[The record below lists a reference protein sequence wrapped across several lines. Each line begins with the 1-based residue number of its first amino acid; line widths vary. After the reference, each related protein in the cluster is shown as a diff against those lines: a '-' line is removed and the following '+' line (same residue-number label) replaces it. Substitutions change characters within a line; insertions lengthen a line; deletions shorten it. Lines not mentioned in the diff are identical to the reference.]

1 VCKGESAPAL
11 QQVNMR
17 NKKFYKTKAY
27 DNEVHYRSKNYSFLP
42 NRILNSLGKASDAE
56 LSRRHKVGVGTIKK
70 ARKARGIPRYTRQM
84 TPEIEM
90 TLGKVPDSILAQQYG
105 IPENWFAAQR
115 QLRGISVY
123 NPKRELYESEDF
135 KSDLGTMSDSAFGKK
150 YGISFRAAC
159 HQRIKH
165 GIESHHHKVLKEKA
179 RGG

>member
-1 VCKGESAPAL
+1 
-11 QQVNMR
+11 MR
-17 NKKFYKTKAY
+17 NKKFYKTKVY

-42 NRILNSLGKASDAE
+42 NRILNSLGKVSDAE
-56 LSRRHKVGVGTIKK
+56 LARRHEVGVGTIKK
-70 ARKARGIPRYTRQM
+70 ARKARGIPRYTRRM

-90 TLGKVPDSILAQQYG
+90 ILGTIPDSVLSKQYG
-105 IPENWFAAQR
+105 VPLAWVAKER

-123 NPKRELYESEDF
+123 NPKRDLYESEGF

-165 GIESHHHKVLKEKA
+165 GIESHHHKMLKEKA

>member
-1 VCKGESAPAL
+1 MK
-11 QQVNMR
+11 NR
-17 NKKFYKTKAY
+17 KFYKTKVY

-56 LSRRHKVGVGTIKK
+56 LARRHGVGVGTIKK

-90 TLGKVPDSILAQQYG
+90 DLGKVPDSLLAKRHG
-105 IPENWFAAQR
+105 VPKAWLVKER
-115 QLRGISVY
+115 QLRGISPS
-123 NPKRELYESEDF
+123 NSKRDLYESEDF
-135 KSDLGTMSDSAFGKK
+135 VSDLGTMSDSEIGKK

-159 HQRIKH
+159 HQRVKR
-165 GIESHHHKVLKEKA
+165 GIESHHHKTLKEM